1 MSDESSQPSS
11 DPVVAVLGPVALEPQ
26 LLARL
31 ALAGLRP
38 VPLAGLS
45 GSSEQDRLLVEVAGL
60 ACDAALMVLPATV
73 GLDGGSAAVWLRLAE
88 ARLPRAVLV
97 TDLGPDTA
105 DIEEFAAI
113 ATRALEE
120 EVIVPTL
127 PVLDDG
133 EQPVASMN
141 LLTLQISTPD
151 GNRTGDADHLA
162 ATAAAR
168 INATDAILVVTQ
180 DDHLAESALSGLAP
194 APDRLARSLRRS
206 VRDGELVPVLPDTPD
221 GGAMTDL
228 AGWWSRLAF
237 DPARLMAIGVAGE
250 STAFQG
256 GEHALHSVVL
266 QVDGPLATAR
276 ALFGRPRTGSAF
288 LTMPGVNAAGPHPDR
303 AWPTWLEVSGGEDQT
318 GAAEAP
324 GDPDAP
330 GDAGS
335 QGAAEAEL
343 AHASVGDLEPDGTF
357 VATLPLRSRPGEAL
371 CIGDEPIWLVP

>member
-120 EVIVPTL
+120 EVIVPTM

-168 INATDAILVVTQ
+168 TNATDAILVVTQ

-228 AGWWSRLAF
+228 AGWWSRLTF

-256 GEHALHSVVL
+256 GEHALHAVIL

-303 AWPTWLEVSGGEDQT
+303 AWPTWLEVSGGDDRA

-324 GDPDAP
+324 GD
-330 GDAGS
+330 
-335 QGAAEAEL
+335 AEAEL
-343 AHASVGDLEPDGTF
+343 AHASVGELESDGTF